1 VDTASKP
8 FIELEEKMKKFLSFA
23 TLTVT
28 IFLLVACGSSSKSE
42 NSTSSDKV
50 ELSSKPKIDGFHY
63 YGDIPKNPK
72 RIASLSSTYTG
83 YLLQLGFDPVT
94 VTSYDAKNPVLKEKV
109 KNAKVLMPEDLE
121 SIAKQKPD
129 LIVVDASDKNI
140 DELKKI
146 APTIAI
152 DYGKNDYLEILNRF
166 GQIFGKEKEADQWI
180 ADWKSK
186 TADIG
191 KQLKEKLGQNVT
203 FTVVGLYEKEIYLFG
218 NNWGR
223 GGEVIYKSLGFDAP
237 QKVKDEVF
245 PSGYLQVSQE
255 TVSEYIGDYVLVAA
269 EDDKTG
275 SALYESD
282 VWKSIPAVQQ
292 NHILKVDANAFY
304 FNDPLTL
311 EYELKTI
318 QDGLEKMN

>member
-1 VDTASKP
+1 
-8 FIELEEKMKKFLSFA
+8 MKKFLSFA

-42 NSTSSDKV
+42 NSASSEKV

-121 SIAKQKPD
+121 SITKQKPD

-292 NHILKVDANAFY
+292 NHVLKVDANAFY

>member
-1 VDTASKP
+1 
-8 FIELEEKMKKFLSFA
+8 MKKFLSFA

-28 IFLLVACGSSSKSE
+28 IFLLVACGSSSKPE
-42 NSTSSDKV
+42 NSASADKV

-166 GQIFGKEKEADQWI
+166 GQIFGKEKDADQWI

-237 QKVKDEVF
+237 QKVKEEVF

-255 TVSEYIGDYVLVAA
+255 TVSEYTGDYVLVAA

>member
-1 VDTASKP
+1 
-8 FIELEEKMKKFLSFA
+8 MKKFLSFA

-140 DELKKI
+140 NELKKI

-191 KQLKEKLGQNVT
+191 KQLKEKLGQDVT

-237 QKVKDEVF
+237 QKVKEEVF

>member
-1 VDTASKP
+1 
-8 FIELEEKMKKFLSFA
+8 MKKFLSFA

-42 NSTSSDKV
+42 NSASADKV
-50 ELSSKPKIDGFHY
+50 ELSNKPKIDGFHY
-63 YGDIPKNPK
+63 YGDIPKKPK

>member
-1 VDTASKP
+1 
-8 FIELEEKMKKFLSFA
+8 MKKFLSFA
-23 TLTVT
+23 TFTVT

-42 NSTSSDKV
+42 NSASSDKV

>member
-1 VDTASKP
+1 
-8 FIELEEKMKKFLSFA
+8 MKKFLSFA

-42 NSTSSDKV
+42 NSASADKV

-94 VTSYDAKNPVLKEKV
+94 VTSYDAKNPVLNEKV

-191 KQLKEKLGQNVT
+191 KQLKEKLGQDVT

>member
-1 VDTASKP
+1 MPAAAHLNPKTLPLQTRSSYPASQ
-8 FIELEEKMKKFLSFA
+8 
-23 TLTVT
+23 
-28 IFLLVACGSSSKSE
+28 
-42 NSTSSDKV
+42 
-50 ELSSKPKIDGFHY
+50 KIDGFHY
-63 YGDIPKNPK
+63 YGDILKNPK

-237 QKVKDEVF
+237 QKVKEEVF

-255 TVSEYIGDYVLVAA
+255 TVNEYIGDYVLVAA

-282 VWKSIPAVQQ
+282 VWKSIPAVQH

>member
-1 VDTASKP
+1 
-8 FIELEEKMKKFLSFA
+8 MKKFLSFA
-23 TLTVT
+23 ILTVT

-42 NSTSSDKV
+42 NSASADKV

-255 TVSEYIGDYVLVAA
+255 TVSEYISDYVLVAA

>member
-1 VDTASKP
+1 
-8 FIELEEKMKKFLSFA
+8 MKKFLSFA

-28 IFLLVACGSSSKSE
+28 VFLLVACGSSSKSE
-42 NSTSSDKV
+42 NSASSDKV

-94 VTSYDAKNPVLKEKV
+94 VTSYDAKNPVLKKKV

-237 QKVKDEVF
+237 QKVKEEVF

>member
-1 VDTASKP
+1 
-8 FIELEEKMKKFLSFA
+8 MKKFLSFA

-94 VTSYDAKNPVLKEKV
+94 VTSYDAKNPVLNEKV

-166 GQIFGKEKEADQWI
+166 GQIFDKEKEADQWI

-292 NHILKVDANAFY
+292 NHVLKVDANAFY

>member
-1 VDTASKP
+1 
-8 FIELEEKMKKFLSFA
+8 MKKFLSFA

-28 IFLLVACGSSSKSE
+28 IFLLVACGTSSKSE
-42 NSTSSDKV
+42 NSASADKI

-237 QKVKDEVF
+237 QKVKEEVF

-255 TVSEYIGDYVLVAA
+255 TVSEYISDYVLVAA

>member
-1 VDTASKP
+1 
-8 FIELEEKMKKFLSFA
+8 MKKFLSFA

-50 ELSSKPKIDGFHY
+50 EISSKPKIDGFHY

-186 TADIG
+186 TTDIG

-275 SALYESD
+275 SSLYESD

>member
-1 VDTASKP
+1 
-8 FIELEEKMKKFLSFA
+8 MKKFLSFA

-42 NSTSSDKV
+42 NSASSDKV

-94 VTSYDAKNPVLKEKV
+94 VTSYDAKNPVLKKKV

-140 DELKKI
+140 NELKKI

>member
-1 VDTASKP
+1 
-8 FIELEEKMKKFLSFA
+8 MKKFLSFA
-23 TLTVT
+23 TFTVT

-42 NSTSSDKV
+42 NSASSDKV

-63 YGDIPKNPK
+63 YGDIPKKPK

-146 APTIAI
+146 VPTIAI

-191 KQLKEKLGQNVT
+191 KQLKEKLGQDVT
-203 FTVVGLYEKEIYLFG
+203 FTVIGLYEKEIYLFG

>member
-1 VDTASKP
+1 
-8 FIELEEKMKKFLSFA
+8 MKKFLSFA

-42 NSTSSDKV
+42 NSASSDKV

-63 YGDIPKNPK
+63 YGDILKNPK

-275 SALYESD
+275 SSLYESD
-282 VWKSIPAVQQ
+282 VWKSIPAVQH

>member
-1 VDTASKP
+1 
-8 FIELEEKMKKFLSFA
+8 MKKFLSFA

-166 GQIFGKEKEADQWI
+166 GQIFGKEKDADQWI

-191 KQLKEKLGQNVT
+191 KQLKEKLGQDVT

>member
-1 VDTASKP
+1 
-8 FIELEEKMKKFLSFA
+8 MKKFLSFA

-42 NSTSSDKV
+42 NSTSSNKV

-237 QKVKDEVF
+237 QKVKEEVF

>member
-1 VDTASKP
+1 
-8 FIELEEKMKKFLSFA
+8 MKKFLSFA

-28 IFLLVACGSSSKSE
+28 IFLLVACGSSSKSK
-42 NSTSSDKV
+42 NSASSDKV

-191 KQLKEKLGQNVT
+191 KQLQEKLGQNVT

-237 QKVKDEVF
+237 QKVKEEVF

-255 TVSEYIGDYVLVAA
+255 TVSEYISDYVLVAA

>member
-1 VDTASKP
+1 
-8 FIELEEKMKKFLSFA
+8 MKKFLSFA

-42 NSTSSDKV
+42 NSASSDKV

-94 VTSYDAKNPVLKEKV
+94 VTSYDAKNPVLKKKV

-191 KQLKEKLGQNVT
+191 KQLKEKLGQDVT

-292 NHILKVDANAFY
+292 NHVLKVDANAFY

>member
-1 VDTASKP
+1 
-8 FIELEEKMKKFLSFA
+8 MKKFLSFA

-42 NSTSSDKV
+42 NSASADKV

-109 KNAKVLMPEDLE
+109 KNAKILMPEDLE

-223 GGEVIYKSLGFDAP
+223 GGEVIYKSLGFEAP

-318 QDGLEKMN
+318 QDGLEKIN

>member
-1 VDTASKP
+1 
-8 FIELEEKMKKFLSFA
+8 MKKFLSFA

-28 IFLLVACGSSSKSE
+28 IFLLVACGSSSKSK
-42 NSTSSDKV
+42 NSASSDKV

-237 QKVKDEVF
+237 QKVKEEVF

-255 TVSEYIGDYVLVAA
+255 TVSEYISDYVLVAA

-311 EYELKTI
+311 EYALKTI

>member
-1 VDTASKP
+1 
-8 FIELEEKMKKFLSFA
+8 MKKFLSFA

-42 NSTSSDKV
+42 NSASSDKV

-63 YGDIPKNPK
+63 YGDILKNPK

-166 GQIFGKEKEADQWI
+166 GQIFDKEKEADQWI

-191 KQLKEKLGQNVT
+191 KQLKEKLGQDVT

>member
-1 VDTASKP
+1 
-8 FIELEEKMKKFLSFA
+8 MKKFLSFA

-318 QDGLEKMN
+318 QDGLKKMN

>member
-1 VDTASKP
+1 
-8 FIELEEKMKKFLSFA
+8 MKKFLSFA

-42 NSTSSDKV
+42 NSASSDKV

-63 YGDIPKNPK
+63 YGDIPNNPK

>member
-1 VDTASKP
+1 MDTASKL

-28 IFLLVACGSSSKSE
+28 IFLLVACGSSSKPE
-42 NSTSSDKV
+42 NSASADKV

-72 RIASLSSTYTG
+72 RIASLSSTHTG

-191 KQLKEKLGQNVT
+191 KQLKEKLGQDVT

-237 QKVKDEVF
+237 QKVKEEVF

>member
-1 VDTASKP
+1 
-8 FIELEEKMKKFLSFA
+8 MKKFLSFA

-42 NSTSSDKV
+42 NSASSDKV

-94 VTSYDAKNPVLKEKV
+94 VTSYDAKNPILKEKV

-146 APTIAI
+146 VPTIAI

-191 KQLKEKLGQNVT
+191 KQLKEKLGQDVT

>member
-1 VDTASKP
+1 
-8 FIELEEKMKKFLSFA
+8 MKKFLSFA

-42 NSTSSDKV
+42 NSASADKV

-223 GGEVIYKSLGFDAP
+223 GGEVIYKSLGFEAP

-318 QDGLEKMN
+318 QDGLEKIN

>member
-1 VDTASKP
+1 
-8 FIELEEKMKKFLSFA
+8 MKKFLSFA

-28 IFLLVACGSSSKSE
+28 IFLLVACGSSSKPE
-42 NSTSSDKV
+42 NSASADKV

-72 RIASLSSTYTG
+72 RIASLSSTHTG

>member
-1 VDTASKP
+1 
-8 FIELEEKMKKFLSFA
+8 MKKFLSFA

-94 VTSYDAKNPVLKEKV
+94 VTSYDAKNPVLNEKV

>member
-1 VDTASKP
+1 
-8 FIELEEKMKKFLSFA
+8 MKKFLSFA

-255 TVSEYIGDYVLVAA
+255 TVSEYIGDYVLVVA

-318 QDGLEKMN
+318 QDGLKKMN

>member
-1 VDTASKP
+1 
-8 FIELEEKMKKFLSFA
+8 MKKFLSFA

-42 NSTSSDKV
+42 NSASADKV

-203 FTVVGLYEKEIYLFG
+203 FTVVGLYEKEVYLFG

-318 QDGLEKMN
+318 QDGLKKMN

>member
-1 VDTASKP
+1 
-8 FIELEEKMKKFLSFA
+8 MKKFLSFA

-42 NSTSSDKV
+42 NSASADKV
-50 ELSSKPKIDGFHY
+50 ELPSKPKIDGFHY

-186 TADIG
+186 QADIG
-191 KQLKEKLGQNVT
+191 KQLKENLGKNLN
-203 FTVVGLYEKEIYLFG
+203 FTVVCL
-218 NNWGR
+218 
-223 GGEVIYKSLGFDAP
+223 
-237 QKVKDEVF
+237 
-245 PSGYLQVSQE
+245 
-255 TVSEYIGDYVLVAA
+255 
-269 EDDKTG
+269 
-275 SALYESD
+275 
-282 VWKSIPAVQQ
+282 
-292 NHILKVDANAFY
+292 
-304 FNDPLTL
+304 
-311 EYELKTI
+311 
-318 QDGLEKMN
+318 

>member
-1 VDTASKP
+1 
-8 FIELEEKMKKFLSFA
+8 MKKFLSFA
-23 TLTVT
+23 ILTVT

-42 NSTSSDKV
+42 NSASSDKV
-50 ELSSKPKIDGFHY
+50 ELFSKSKIDGFHY

-166 GQIFGKEKEADQWI
+166 GQIFGKEKEANQW
-180 ADWKSK
+180 
-186 TADIG
+186 
-191 KQLKEKLGQNVT
+191 
-203 FTVVGLYEKEIYLFG
+203 YC
-218 NNWGR
+218 
-223 GGEVIYKSLGFDAP
+223 
-237 QKVKDEVF
+237 
-245 PSGYLQVSQE
+245 
-255 TVSEYIGDYVLVAA
+255 
-269 EDDKTG
+269 
-275 SALYESD
+275 
-282 VWKSIPAVQQ
+282 
-292 NHILKVDANAFY
+292 
-304 FNDPLTL
+304 
-311 EYELKTI
+311 
-318 QDGLEKMN
+318 

>member
-1 VDTASKP
+1 
-8 FIELEEKMKKFLSFA
+8 MKKFLSFA

-42 NSTSSDKV
+42 NSASADKV

-203 FTVVGLYEKEIYLFG
+203 FTVVGLYEKEVYLFG

>member
-1 VDTASKP
+1 
-8 FIELEEKMKKFLSFA
+8 MKKFLSFA

-42 NSTSSDKV
+42 NSASSDKV
-50 ELSSKPKIDGFHY
+50 ELPSKPKIDGFHY

-140 DELKKI
+140 NELKKI

>member
-1 VDTASKP
+1 
-8 FIELEEKMKKFLSFA
+8 MKKFLSFA

-42 NSTSSDKV
+42 NSASSDKV

-94 VTSYDAKNPVLKEKV
+94 VTSYDAKNPVLKKKV

-191 KQLKEKLGQNVT
+191 KQLKEKLGQDVT

>member
-1 VDTASKP
+1 
-8 FIELEEKMKKFLSFA
+8 MKKFLSFA

-237 QKVKDEVF
+237 QKVKEEVF

-255 TVSEYIGDYVLVAA
+255 TVSEYIGDYVLVVA

>member
-1 VDTASKP
+1 
-8 FIELEEKMKKFLSFA
+8 MKKFLSFA

-28 IFLLVACGSSSKSE
+28 VFLLVACGSSSKSE
-42 NSTSSDKV
+42 NSASSDKV

-94 VTSYDAKNPVLKEKV
+94 VTSYDAKNPVLKKKV

-292 NHILKVDANAFY
+292 NHVLKVDANAFY

>member
-1 VDTASKP
+1 
-8 FIELEEKMKKFLSFA
+8 MKKFLSFA

-42 NSTSSDKV
+42 NSASADKV

-237 QKVKDEVF
+237 QKVKNEVF